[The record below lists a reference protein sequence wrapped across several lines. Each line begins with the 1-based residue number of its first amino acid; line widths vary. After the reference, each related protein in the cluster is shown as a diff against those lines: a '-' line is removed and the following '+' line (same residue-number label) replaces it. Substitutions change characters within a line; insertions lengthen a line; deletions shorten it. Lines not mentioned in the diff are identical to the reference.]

1 MLLQAEP
8 VLALTNIKAK
18 DMPLEEPLEL
28 DLAAPVNTT
37 GYTGLQNTPQYLP
50 CLKVLVLQML
60 LGTHLPQKVGLRE
73 LFLGDGQIL
82 KAVRG

>member
-1 MLLQAEP
+1 
-8 VLALTNIKAK
+8 
-18 DMPLEEPLEL
+18 MPLEEPLEL

-50 CLKVLVLQML
+50 CLQVLVLQML